1 MNAPKSAH
9 RRARE
14 LHEQLHEHNYRYYTK
29 DDPLISDA
37 EYDQLLRELQ
47 SLESQYPE
55 LLTPDSPTRRVG
67 AAPLSAFG
75 EVRHEVRMLSLD
87 NSFTNEELADF
98 DRRVRERLEVDE
110 VEYAAEPKL
119 DGLAVSL
126 LYQDLSLIHI

>member
-1 MNAPKSAH
+1 MSAPKSAH

-47 SLESQYPE
+47 ALESRYPE
-55 LLTPDSPTRRVG
+55 LITPDSPTRRVG
-67 AAPLSAFG
+67 AAPLKGFG

-87 NSFTNEELADF
+87 NAMTDDELAGF
-98 DRRVRERLEVDE
+98 EQALGHQRVGP
-110 VEYAAEPKL
+110 VESEDHHLGP
-119 DGLAVSL
+119 G
-126 LYQDLSLIHI
+126 IIGRNRGE